1 MRGQSRPSVVQRV
14 YCRVP
19 RHLTQALPRQHS
31 TLAGEE
37 SSLAPI
43 SLRIFRLG
51 HRGIA
56 VVLIIGFLLVTFMVP
71 STPRIG
77 MGTHRRA
84 PAQLSHLSLKLL
96 LLLWR
101 IATTGCT
108 TTRIFYITTAVQPL
122 EHLDLQLRRTDLV
135 QRILLNVTQ
144 CRSHEG
150 SPLEGHPLGHV
161 KSPNLHVRYRIDRLD
176 GPLPA
181 AGRGQYR
188 CRSTGRRRRRPGH
201 CNCISA
207 LLAARQAQH

>member
-1 MRGQSRPSVVQRV
+1 MLFNFRLSHDFHVLLADFFVSRAWKADVGSDRQPPPRVGEDRGMRGQSRPSVVQRV

-56 VVLIIGFLLVTFMVP
+56 VILIIGFLLVTFMVP

-135 QRILLNVTQ
+135 QRILLNVT
-144 CRSHEG
+144 
-150 SPLEGHPLGHV
+150 
-161 KSPNLHVRYRIDRLD
+161 
-176 GPLPA
+176 
-181 AGRGQYR
+181 
-188 CRSTGRRRRRPGH
+188 
-201 CNCISA
+201 
-207 LLAARQAQH
+207 